1 MSHHLEIVKSFD
13 HFLRRYCAAANLKSE
28 PLVNGKSV
36 GESSR
41 AANAIAE
48 TKKNQAGR
56 PQVAQWLR
64 DMQNTAY
71 KMRRGPSLVRRMR
84 EHWAN
89 MRRLPRR
96 YEDWT

>member
-13 HFLRRYCAAANLKSE
+13 HFLRRYCAVANLKSE
-28 PLVNGKSV
+28 PLVNGKNV

-64 DMQNTAY
+64 DMQVCRLIYQLIRANSNC
-71 KMRRGPSLVRRMR
+71 SL
-84 EHWAN
+84 
-89 MRRLPRR
+89 
-96 YEDWT
+96 